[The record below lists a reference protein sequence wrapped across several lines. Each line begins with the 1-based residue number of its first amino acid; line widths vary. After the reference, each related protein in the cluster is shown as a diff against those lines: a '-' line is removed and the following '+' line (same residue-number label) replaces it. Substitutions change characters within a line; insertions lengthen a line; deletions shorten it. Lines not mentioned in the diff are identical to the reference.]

1 MTEASPDTNERNLHE
16 ELVQYLLDRVREDR
30 YPSTTMLDMLEAT
43 AQGPQR
49 EEFVDILLEKVTA
62 DRFPSIPMLER
73 LRRVAR

>member
-1 MTEASPDTNERNLHE
+1 
-16 ELVQYLLDRVREDR
+16 
-30 YPSTTMLDMLEAT
+30 MLDMLEAT